1 MTSAGLKARLR
12 NSLVHPRGLAHRE
25 LHRIVAAVGPRL
37 KGRLLDVGCGS
48 RPYAEAL
55 TAVESYVGLDTAATM
70 HGLERVDVVGTALA
84 LPFCGR
90 RFDSVLCT
98 EVLEHTPEPLTA
110 LQEIWRVTRPGGLL
124 LLTVPMS
131 EQLHEEP
138 ADFYRFTH
146 YGARY
151 LLIKAGFRVL
161 EVHDR
166 GGPWLELGYRTS
178 SLLYSTLGARRDAAG
193 RLHARPLIGPLVV
206 GVCLIVQAAAL
217 AADRL
222 WRPPLSTIGYALLA
236 ERPAEAAG

>member
-1 MTSAGLKARLR
+1 MTKAGLKTRLR

-25 LHRIVAAVGPRL
+25 LRRVVAIVGSRL
-37 KGRLLDVGCGS
+37 RGRLLDVGCGS
-48 RPYAEAL
+48 KPYTDVL
-55 TAVESYVGLDTAATM
+55 TAAESYVGLDTAATM
-70 HGLERVDVVGTALA
+70 HGLERVDVVWTALA
-84 LPFCGR
+84 LPFHGCS
-90 RFDSVLCT
+90 FDSVLCT

-110 LQEIWRVTRPGGLL
+110 LQEICRVTKPGGLL

-138 ADFYRFTH
+138 ADYYRFTH

-178 SLLYSTLGARRDAAG
+178 SLLYSTLGARRDAGG
-193 RLHARPLIGPLVV
+193 RLHARPFMGPLVV
-206 GVCLIVQAAAL
+206 AVCLILQATAL
-217 AADRL
+217 AVDRL
-222 WRPPLSTIGYALLA
+222 WSPPLSTIGYALLA
-236 ERPAEAAG
+236 ERPSEAAG

>member
-1 MTSAGLKARLR
+1 VTRAQLKTRLR

-25 LHRIVAAVGPRL
+25 LQRIVATVGPRL
-37 KGRLLDVGCGS
+37 RGRLLDVGCGS
-48 RPYAEAL
+48 KPYTEVL

-70 HGLERVDVVGTALA
+70 HGLERVDVVGTAFA
-84 LPFCGR
+84 LPFRGC

-98 EVLEHTPEPLTA
+98 EVLEHTPEPLA
-110 LQEIWRVTRPGGLL
+110 VLQEIWRVTKPGGLL

-151 LLIKAGFRVL
+151 LLIKAGFQVR
-161 EVHDR
+161 EVYER

-178 SLLYSTLGARRDAAG
+178 SLLYSTLGARRDDAG
-193 RLHARPLIGPLVV
+193 RLHARPLVGPLVV
-206 GVCLIVQAAAL
+206 AVCLIVQAVAL
-217 AADRL
+217 AVDRL
-222 WRPPLSTIGYALLA
+222 WKPPLSTIGYALLA
-236 ERPAEAAG
+236 ERPLEAAS